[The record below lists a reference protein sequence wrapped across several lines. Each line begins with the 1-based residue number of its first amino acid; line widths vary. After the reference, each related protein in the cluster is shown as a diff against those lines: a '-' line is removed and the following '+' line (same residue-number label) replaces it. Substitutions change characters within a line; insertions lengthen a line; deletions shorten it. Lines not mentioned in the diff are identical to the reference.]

1 MPALANSQAKKRRA
15 WYQSTWLRPFN
26 DLAALDGLLQRVQ
39 PRASLQEIRARVER
53 VIDETADT
61 RTFVLRANRHWP
73 GHRAGQHVL
82 VDVDV
87 DGRRLQRC
95 FSLSAA
101 PGRRGKLQITVKRQR
116 ADGVSAWMNSRLQVG
131 DVLRL
136 SAPFGDFGCDI
147 AESAPLLMISAGSG
161 ITPMIA
167 LLEALTAGTTGRD
180 IVFVHSCRNH
190 DQLILANQLQSA
202 ASKLPGL
209 RLHLHFSNT
218 QGRLDANG
226 LRTLV
231 PDFAARHTLA
241 CGPGGFNQWIAEL
254 YRAHGIPHQLELE
267 KFGVPSR
274 DLDHNDS
281 VAQTVTCN
289 LTEQS
294 FTTQPGQSLL
304 AAAESAGLSP
314 RHGCRVGICRSC
326 QCRRISG
333 CSENLLTGEICDEPG
348 QLIQLCISSARSALT
363 LEIRQI

>member
-1 MPALANSQAKKRRA
+1 MPALAPSQAKKRCA

-26 DLAALDGLLQRVQ
+26 DLVALDGLLQRVQ
-39 PRASLQEIRARVER
+39 PWASLREIRARVER
-53 VIDETADT
+53 VVDETPDT
-61 RTFVLRANRHWP
+61 RTFMLRANRHWP

-82 VDVDV
+82 VDVEV

-101 PGRRGKLQITVKRQR
+101 PERRGKLQITVKRQR
-116 ADGVSAWMNSRLQVG
+116 ADGVSAWMNSRLQPG
-131 DVLRL
+131 DVLQL
-136 SAPFGDFGCDI
+136 SAPFGNFGRNLP
-147 AESAPLLMISAGSG
+147 ESRPLLMISAGSG

-167 LLEALTAGTTGRD
+167 LLEALVAGATAPD
-180 IVFVHSCRNH
+180 IVFVHSCRSQ
-190 DQLILANQLQSA
+190 DQLILADQLQSA
-202 ASKLPGL
+202 ASRLPDF
-209 RLHLHFSNT
+209 RLHLHFSNEH
-218 QGRLDANG
+218 GRLDANG
-226 LRTLV
+226 LRALV

-254 YRAHGIPHQLELE
+254 YRAHGIEPQLELE
-267 KFGVPSR
+267 RFAASVPDR
-274 DLDHNDS
+274 DPSDAT
-281 VAQTVTCN
+281 AQTVTCN

-314 RHGCRVGICRSC
+314 RYGCRVGICRSC
-326 QCRRISG
+326 QCRRITG

-363 LEIRQI
+363 LEI